1 MTVCVFRNSPS
12 PLSLSL
18 SLSPLSLSLPLSPSL
33 LSLSPSLSQ
42 LTQLREREIPRLE
55 AARGQKEAEVAKL
68 KTELSRVSCT
78 RPHTTHS
85 KSLCTHHTYITP
97 RVSLLLWLPHQM
109 EDKVSGFREGL
120 DQVRVLLPRVSRTA
134 QLCRDLEKLDS
145 DIGSEESKLG
155 GGDSSR
161 SHVLVNRELQEAQM
175 KA

>member
-1 MTVCVFRNSPS
+1 M
-12 PLSLSL
+12 
-18 SLSPLSLSLPLSPSL
+18 
-33 LSLSPSLSQ
+33 
-42 LTQLREREIPRLE
+42 
-55 AARGQKEAEVAKL
+55 
-68 KTELSRVSCT
+68 
-78 RPHTTHS
+78 
-85 KSLCTHHTYITP
+85 
-97 RVSLLLWLPHQM
+97 
-109 EDKVSGFREGL
+109 SGFREGL